1 MFLHLLRW
9 MFQFQSCSKEE
20 VTVKKETKSNKL
32 EVCTLRESIRDQ
44 KYPKGFMQPD
54 FPEMTEAGIAHSKHL
69 ETPIPMYDRAPRK
82 EQWSRIKG
90 TRCIV
95 RKIDAVVKV
104 EEKEASRK

>member
-1 MFLHLLRW
+1 MFLHLQKW

-20 VTVKKETKSNKL
+20 VTVKKETKNSKV

-44 KYPKGFMQPD
+44 KYPKGFMKPN

-69 ETPIPMYDRAPRK
+69 ETPIPMYDRTPRK
-82 EQWSRIKG
+82 VQWSRIKG

-95 RKIDAVVKV
+95 RAMDALVRD
-104 EEKEASRK
+104 EEKEAN

>member
-1 MFLHLLRW
+1 

>member
-1 MFLHLLRW
+1 
-9 MFQFQSCSKEE
+9 
-20 VTVKKETKSNKL
+20 VKKKTKNSKV

-44 KYPKGFMQPD
+44 KYPKGFMKLD

-69 ETPIPMYDRAPRK
+69 ETPIPIYDRAPRK

-95 RKIDAVVKV
+95 RAMEARVRG
-104 EEKEASRK
+104 EEKEVS